1 MVRYWPADESG
12 RRAAELAY
20 ARGQLVHAE
29 RVGDVV
35 RVVLRVPAGRTPTRT
50 PTAPRQTTTRPR
62 QVRWRVALAITAVVL
77 LVGALVWGVVLAVAW
92 AAAHVAQLLGIGV
105 MLALLGAVVVRIAVG
120 GGGDHPC
127 NR

>member
-29 RVGDVV
+29 RHGDVV

-50 PTAPRQTTTRPR
+50 PTAPRR
-62 QVRWRVALAITAVVL
+62 VRWRVALAITAVVL
-77 LVGALVWGVVLAVAW
+77 LVGALVWCVVLAAAW
-92 AAAHVAQLLGIGV
+92 VAAHVAQLLGIGV